1 MYKINKDLKAY
12 NTTKLNKS
20 ISIKFIL
27 DFLHI
32 HHRNLYL
39 LNSRALMALYIFI
52 AFYYLLCKI
61 DNRSEL
67 TISIIAFSIF
77 NL

>member
-20 ISIKFIL
+20 ISIKSML

-39 LNSRALMALYIFI
+39 LNSCALMAFVFYRLLLLYFFKQVFKQVIE
-52 AFYYLLCKI
+52 A
-61 DNRSEL
+61 N
-67 TISIIAFSIF
+67 
-77 NL
+77 